1 MSIIKYIVLSISF
14 YLLII
19 YGLKDLR
26 YLIGFSALR
35 TISTIL
41 SYIITTLAY
50 IVILLENKNNKK

>member
-26 YLIGFSALR
+26 YLIGISSLS